1 MLSSLYGDLPSAS
14 GAEAPQQSMFARP
27 GAPPTP
33 AASQGQARAK
43 PAIDIAKIQA
53 DLAKLKGQ
61 QVKQEPGEAISS
73 DAAKRLSADEEYDPA
88 QPCDYD
94 ALCKDRIRKR
104 AAEEME
110 KRRRIEEEMEKR
122 RRI

>member
-1 MLSSLYGDLPSAS
+1 MLSSLYGDLPKAA
-14 GAEAPQQSMFARP
+14 GAEAPQQSIFARP
-27 GAPPTP
+27 SAQPTP
-33 AASQGQARAK
+33 TAGQPARAK

-61 QVKQEPGEAISS
+61 QVKQEPGDAGAGG
-73 DAAKRLSADEEYDPA
+73 AAKRPSADEEYDPA

-94 ALCKDRIRKR
+94 ALCKERIRKR

-110 KRRRIEEEMEKR
+110 KRRRIEEEKT
-122 RRI
+122 